1 VTLRGGARWFKL
13 NPDWFVEDWFVE
25 DWFVEDWFVNWC
37 IT

>member
-1 VTLRGGARWFKL
+1 VTLRGGDRWFKL

-25 DWFVEDWFVNWC
+25 DWFVNWC